1 MYRPIDPTGLDFK
14 IGLPY
19 EEQYKAPRIVMMKS
33 FDQQE
38 YIQNFKGDLSILQL
52 TATNPTD
59 FIGVSLHYV
68 QSCTVI
74 IVTIA
79 HVDNFSSILLNW
91 IFDLLQVVIYSEGS
105 WI

>member
-59 FIGVSLHYV
+59 FIGENAYSKFHENV
-68 QSCTVI
+68 Q
-74 IVTIA
+74 
-79 HVDNFSSILLNW
+79 
-91 IFDLLQVVIYSEGS
+91 DLIHKL
-105 WI
+105 

>member
-52 TATNPTD
+52 TATNPTGKSPLCTIMYCNYCHNCACGHF
-59 FIGVSLHYV
+59 FIHL
-68 QSCTVI
+68 I
-74 IVTIA
+74 K
-79 HVDNFSSILLNW
+79 L
-91 IFDLLQVVIYSEGS
+91 DL
-105 WI
+105 

>member
-1 MYRPIDPTGLDFK
+1 MYRPTDPTGLDFK

-59 FIGVSLHYV
+59 FIGVSLHHV
-68 QSCTVI
+68 HCHNRACGQFFINLIKIQSLT
-74 IVTIA
+74 
-79 HVDNFSSILLNW
+79 HSK
-91 IFDLLQVVIYSEGS
+91 
-105 WI
+105 